1 MPQMPQVTTRLRVVS
16 AATIAALLVLPA
28 LSADKSRKQTKTA
41 SPGELVWPLPPDPP
55 RVRWLGQIN
64 DLDEVKGKGKGRSW
78 MERLAGPQG
87 VYDVRAVLQRPYG
100 IAVDSQGRI
109 YVADSAQRAVY
120 ILDQA
125 NKRVEVRRG
134 ASRAPLAL
142 PIGVALDEQ
151 DRLFVSDSFLHQILC
166 FDKDGT
172 QLATFGRDKLQRA
185 AGLALDRDRHRLYV
199 VDAKAH
205 RIAVFNS
212 ADFTFQR
219 YIGAPNS
226 TKGVAEPGHFAI
238 PSNAAVDRQ
247 GNLYVT
253 DSFNFRI
260 QIFDPDG
267 KFVRAF
273 GTHGDRPG
281 SFARPKG
288 IAVDSEGHIYVAD
301 AEFNNFQIFS
311 AKGETLLAVGG
322 MGPEPGQFILI
333 AGLCTDRNDRILT
346 TEQETGRVQ
355 IFQYLRAPGR
365 KEVTRAA
372 K

>member
-1 MPQMPQVTTRLRVVS
+1 MPQVRTAKRAVS
-16 AATIAALLVLPA
+16 AAVIAGLLVLPA
-28 LSADKSRKQTKTA
+28 SSDDKSRKQTKTA
-41 SPGELVWPLPPDPP
+41 PAGELVWPLPPDPP
-55 RVRWLGQIN
+55 RVRWVGQIN
-64 DLDEVKGKGKGRSW
+64 DLDEVKGKGNGRSW

-87 VYDVRAVLQRPYG
+87 AYDVRAVLQRPYG
-100 IAVDSQGRI
+100 VAVDSQGRI
-109 YVADSAQRAVY
+109 FVADSAQRAVY

-142 PIGVALDEQ
+142 PIGVALDEE
-151 DRLFVSDSFLHQILC
+151 DRLFVSDSFLHQVVC
-166 FDKDGT
+166 FDKDGK
-172 QLATFGRDKLQRA
+172 QLATFGRDKLERA

-212 ADFTFQR
+212 ANFTFQR

-226 TKGVAEPGHFAI
+226 AKGAADPGHFAI
-238 PSNAAVDRQ
+238 PSNVAVDRR

-260 QIFDPDG
+260 QIFDPEG

-311 AKGETLLAVGG
+311 DKGETLLAVGG
-322 MGPEPGQFILI
+322 MGSEPGQFILI
-333 AGLCTDRNDRILT
+333 AGLCIDRNDRILT

-355 IFQYLRAPGR
+355 IFQYLHAPGQ